1 MSYSKTKWIQITVP
15 LTPDE
20 HEKIKARAE
29 QEDRSMANYIRTV
42 ILPKPEKRPHSSGGK
57 A

>member
-29 QEDRSMANYIRTV
+29 QQDRSMANYIRTV
-42 ILPKPEKRPHSSGGK
+42 ILPKPEKRPHSGGK
-57 A
+57 S